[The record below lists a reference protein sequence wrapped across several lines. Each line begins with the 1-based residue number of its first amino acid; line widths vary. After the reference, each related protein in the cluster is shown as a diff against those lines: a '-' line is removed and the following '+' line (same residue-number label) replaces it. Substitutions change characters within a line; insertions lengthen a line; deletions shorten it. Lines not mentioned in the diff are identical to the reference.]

1 MEQMVNDIQAIIS
14 TLESLNI
21 TPTYDNMSK
30 LLGCMQVLEG
40 IRDKLKDMIKAQ
52 TAQPVETEANDGT
65 QQ

>member
-21 TPTYDNMSK
+21 TPTYDNMNK

-52 TAQPVETEANDGT
+52 KVQPIETEASDGT